1 MVIPIMSP
9 LRRQTDDRVPDHE
22 PSAEAP
28 FDTFARDHLPAS
40 HLWPDLLFEV
50 PRYRFQGPLNIAV
63 ELVDRNLAQ
72 GRGEHPCLIDAGTG
86 ESTTYRQLFE
96 RVNRIARVLTEDM
109 GLRTGNRVLLRSP
122 NTPML
127 VACWL
132 AVVKAG
138 GIVVPTMP
146 LLRAREL
153 GPIRDRLKIGL
164 ALCDDRLVTELA
176 ALSAGEGS
184 SLRILTFSE
193 IAERMRGKP
202 PDFTPARTDAADICL
217 IAFTSGTTGIPK
229 AAAHFHRD
237 LLAVT
242 EGLPRYV
249 LDARPDDVFC
259 AGSSLAFTYGLGG
272 GLLFPLTAR
281 FESAASP
288 IERG

>member
-1 MVIPIMSP
+1 MSP
-9 LRRQTDDRVPDHE
+9 LSRQTDDRIPDHE

-40 HLWPDLLFEV
+40 HLWPDLLFEI
-50 PRYRFQGPLNIAV
+50 PQYRFQGPLNVAV
-63 ELVDRNLAQ
+63 ELVDRNLGQ

-164 ALCDDRLVTELA
+164 ALCDDRLVTELEA
-176 ALSAGEGS
+176 V
-184 SLRILTFSE
+184 
-193 IAERMRGKP
+193 ERR
-202 PDFTPARTDAADICL
+202 
-217 IAFTSGTTGIPK
+217 
-229 AAAHFHRD
+229 
-237 LLAVT
+237 
-242 EGLPRYV
+242 
-249 LDARPDDVFC
+249 
-259 AGSSLAFTYGLGG
+259 
-272 GLLFPLTAR
+272 
-281 FESAASP
+281 
-288 IERG
+288 